1 MSTIPSTMSA
11 PGPKKIMVTGAL
23 GQIGTELVEEL
34 RSKFGNDNI
43 LATDIRKIEDNPGL
57 HNGPFETLSV
67 IDYDSMDRLVKEY
80 DIQAIYHLA
89 AILSATGEEKPE
101 LCKKINIGGTISV
114 LETAK
119 NNNLK
124 IYAPS
129 SIAVFGPDAPKK
141 APQITPLNPTTVY
154 GKTKVTGEKL
164 ANEYWH
170 NYGVDVRGLRY
181 PGLISWKSPAG
192 GGTTDYAV
200 EIFHA
205 ALEKGHY
212 DCFVGPET
220 RLPMMYMDD
229 AIRATMELMNTPV
242 NKIGPSRA
250 GYNIS
255 GLSFTAQQLV
265 DAITER
271 VDGFTCNFIPDK
283 RQIYADSW
291 PDSIDDSQAKDDWG
305 WQAQYNL
312 EKIVDSMIEALSD

>member
-1 MSTIPSTMSA
+1 MSV
-11 PGPKKIMVTGAL
+11 PGPSKIMVTGAL
-23 GQIGTELVEEL
+23 GQIGTDLVEEL
-34 RSKFGNDNI
+34 RKKYGNDNI
-43 LATDIRKIEDNPGL
+43 LATDIRKIEDNPGVE
-57 HNGPFETLSV
+57 NGPFEILSV
-67 IDYDSMDRLVKEY
+67 IDSDSMDNMVKEY

-101 LCKKINIGGTISV
+101 LCKKINVGGTVSV

-119 NNNLK
+119 NNNLRV
-124 IYAPS
+124 YAPS

-141 APQITPLNPTTVY
+141 APQITPLNPKTMY
-154 GKTKVTGEKL
+154 GKTKVIGENL

-170 NYGVDVRGLRY
+170 NYRVDTRGLRY

-212 DCFVGPET
+212 DCFVDSNT
-220 RLPMMYMDD
+220 RLPMMYIDD
-229 AIRATMELMNTPV
+229 AIRGTLELMEAPINE
-242 NKIGPSRA
+242 IGNSRS

-255 GLSFTAQQLV
+255 GLSFTAQQLA
-265 DAITER
+265 DSIAEKI
-271 VDGFTCNFIPDK
+271 DGFTCNFIPDK

-291 PDSIDDSQAKDDWG
+291 PDYIDDSQAKEDWK
-305 WQAQYNL
+305 WNSQFNL
-312 EKIVDSMIEALSD
+312 GKIVDSMIEGLSD